1 MRDVL
6 NFHKM
11 ASIAEFHSRVY
22 SDIDL
27 NMINDVRREIEG
39 DTCEECGDVIAQ
51 DSTPSWIFKSKDFCE
66 CDGNRNTAS

>member
-11 ASIAEFHSRVY
+11 ASIAEFHNRVY

-27 NMINDVRREIEG
+27 NMINDVRREMEG

-51 DSTPSWIFKSKDFCE
+51 DSTPGYVYKEDRICMCE
-66 CDGNRNTAS
+66 AQGC